1 MKSTDQRLSEA
12 RRQHIEAIVAWRSVM
27 GNAWQTYQMRLATW
41 LENQPIPAPSWGP
54 ARRAFTTCG
63 PTSPTSRR
71 GEPVAPFVRLPGV
84 RRPECGPLMI
94 RIQ

>member
-1 MKSTDQRLSEA
+1 
-12 RRQHIEAIVAWRSVM
+12 M
-27 GNAWQTYQMRLATW
+27 GNAWQTYQMRLATL
-41 LENQPIPAPSWGP
+41 LENQPVPAPSWGP
-54 ARRAFTTCG
+54 ARRAFATCG